1 MKMIFAR
8 SGSTVADDKA
18 YAWGKRGV
26 TVTPT
31 LLKNRLREHNGTELR
46 HRADTLH
53 RRIHGS
59 GASTHHLS
67 AIVLGIGV
75 FVIALFVDY
84 NIIHEFWTRA
94 LSNEFMEVP
103 PALATSVAFKSLQV
117 LFATLAVHYLI
128 SHIGHGGR
136 VAYSLFIFVLTAA
149 MVMGIGLLW
158 ANNSLPAGAKVF
170 GVDVNTSASQ
180 IDAFAHSLGIAT
192 PPHAPDAAPPS
203 DLAWLKHYEAVIW
216 LFSLGVIFLVVAS
229 IGAMS
234 LHTAM
239 RGFTGV
245 TGGALYDTNRDA
257 VHGNAMR
264 DNLRRAELDRLHH
277 NTDQAAFYRRKIG
290 DFLSSYTEGVID
302 GHFSSGRTDT
312 LISRATD
319 AAKDVEDN
327 GIEDLLGSGSTDAEP
342 EADNVQPL
350 RRRRAATG

>member
-1 MKMIFAR
+1 MIFAR

-18 YAWGKRGV
+18 YTWGKRGV
-26 TVTPT
+26 SVTPT

-53 RRIHGS
+53 RRIHGA
-59 GASTHHLS
+59 GASTHHIS
-67 AIVLGIGV
+67 AIVLGISV

-94 LSNEFMEVP
+94 LANEFMEVP
-103 PALATSVAFKSLQV
+103 PALATSVTFKSMQV

-128 SHIGHGGR
+128 THIGHGGR

-158 ANNSLPAGAKVF
+158 ANNSLPPGAKVF
-170 GVDVNTSASQ
+170 GFDVDQSAQS
-180 IDAFAHSLGIAT
+180 IDAFMKQMGIAA
-192 PPHAPDAAPPS
+192 PPHAAGAGAPPA
-203 DLAWLKHYEAVIW
+203 DLAWLKQYEALIW

-239 RGFTGV
+239 RGFTGI
-245 TGGALYDTNRDA
+245 TGGALYDTHREA

-264 DNLRRAELDRLHH
+264 DNLRRAELDRHH
-277 NTDQAAFYRRKIG
+277 HDTNQEAFYRRKIG

-302 GHFSSGRTDT
+302 GHFSSGRTDQ
-312 LISRATD
+312 LINKATE
-319 AAKDVEDN
+319 AASDVESN
-327 GIEDLLGSGSTDAEP
+327 IEDLASGSDSSGGD
-342 EADNVQPL
+342 ADNVERFPN
-350 RRRRAATG
+350 RRRAAAAG